1 MPLGGWD
8 CCTQTA
14 LNDGSLRF
22 YTLMSLELA
31 LFELRNGSALELSVA
46 TFGTLLSFQLA
57 ARYRQ

>member
-1 MPLGGWD
+1 
-8 CCTQTA
+8 
-14 LNDGSLRF
+14 
-22 YTLMSLELA
+22 MSLELA